1 MKFAKIPRD
10 EQLRIATHTL
20 NNKIIDHCHTLP
32 KEDSMMVMKRWK
44 DLLESLDSNIIF
56 K

>member
-1 MKFAKIPRD
+1 MRFAKIPRD

-32 KEDSMMVMKRWK
+32 RRFNDGYEKMERFISK
-44 DLLESLDSNIIF
+44 S
-56 K
+56 